1 MFARIKSMGKEK
13 NTEIEVARQQ
23 LAKDIKSR
31 LAQPSIDTI
40 AARDGMRDCFVSTY
54 LGGVT
59 EGFANFDIHGGPD
72 AISRVVESMF
82 RKRLKLAGASW
93 EMPTVKALQNVKDEV
108 DKEIHFDGLPP
119 ELKGVHDQVCTL
131 LIGKA
136 RGDLAHHGDRSAV
149 KAEAAAKHQA
159 QTSQTRKVEA
169 PAAVRVK
176 ETPRPTP
183 EVSPVV
189 RAMRSAVTA
198 QIERMAQ
205 LSSGM
210 VSLEDLYRE
219 MAQLSKLMDTE
230 KEVAQSTSH

>member
-119 ELKGVHDQVCTL
+119 ELKGVHDQV
-131 LIGKA
+131 
-136 RGDLAHHGDRSAV
+136 
-149 KAEAAAKHQA
+149 
-159 QTSQTRKVEA
+159 KVEA